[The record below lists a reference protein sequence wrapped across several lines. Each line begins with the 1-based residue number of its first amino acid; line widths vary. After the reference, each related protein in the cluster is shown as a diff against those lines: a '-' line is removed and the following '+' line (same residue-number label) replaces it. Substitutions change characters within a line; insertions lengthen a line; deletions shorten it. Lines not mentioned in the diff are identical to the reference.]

1 MAVARCHNR
10 YCNAPIPGKYLQVR
24 GEVFCSEKCKAF
36 EGRPG
41 TVVHEE
47 PSSSK
52 QETAGNP

>member
-24 GEVFCSEKCKAF
+24 GEVFCSERCKEQ

-41 TVVHEE
+41 TVVELKKD
-47 PSSSK
+47 SK
-52 QETAGNP
+52 AAG

>member
-24 GEVFCSEKCKAF
+24 GEVFCSEKCKES

-41 TVVHEE
+41 IVVGQEKDTTKD
-47 PSSSK
+47 SK
-52 QETAGNP
+52 VAG